1 MDNTKNIKTKPPM
14 NAIDLENFILQHIAV
29 WVEEAVER
37 TDGETKNFYEY
48 PELFRD
54 KMDRFTNSMRNKWF
68 AYEKRYK
75 LREAENGNKT

>member
-29 WVEEAVER
+29 WVEEAVKR
-37 TDGETKNFYEY
+37 TDGETKNFYEC

-54 KMDRFTNSMRNKWF
+54 KMDRFTNSVRNKWF
-68 AYEKRYK
+68 AYEKHYK
-75 LREAENGNKT
+75 LKSKYTK